1 MNPYTTYMMD
11 IACSSTRNWHYTM
24 VPSQAI
30 LLLWLPVFLVRP
42 DFQSGLC
49 LVKVTVSHQAIY
61 ERDRPKGT
69 LHSLRGQAGTMWVFS
84 NSTVD
89 ENLLSWHNECWHKM
103 ITNPQGNQ
111 LQNPSYI
118 CEMLIIKKQKKT
130 SVDLQ
135 NVWREIICTRPQVL
149 VTKIKKYLF
158 PTSCWGHREGKIF
171 SRDFVLRSRSNKS
184 ICSWPNVE
192 VTEQ

>member
-11 IACSSTRNWHYTM
+11 IACSSTRNCHYTM

-42 DFQSGLC
+42 DFQSVLC
-49 LVKVTVSHQAIY
+49 LVNVTVSHQAIY

-89 ENLLSWHNECWHKM
+89 ENLLTWHNEC
-103 ITNPQGNQ
+103 
-111 LQNPSYI
+111 
-118 CEMLIIKKQKKT
+118 
-130 SVDLQ
+130 
-135 NVWREIICTRPQVL
+135 
-149 VTKIKKYLF
+149 
-158 PTSCWGHREGKIF
+158 
-171 SRDFVLRSRSNKS
+171 
-184 ICSWPNVE
+184 
-192 VTEQ
+192 

>member
-1 MNPYTTYMMD
+1 M
-11 IACSSTRNWHYTM
+11 A
-24 VPSQAI
+24 
-30 LLLWLPVFLVRP
+30 
-42 DFQSGLC
+42 SGLSSEAGLSIC
-49 LVKVTVSHQAIY
+49 AVPGECH
-61 ERDRPKGT
+61 
-69 LHSLRGQAGTMWVFS
+69 GQPPSYLWKRQTQRNPPLSQRSSGHHVVFF

-89 ENLLSWHNECWHKM
+89 ENLLTWHNECWHKM

-158 PTSCWGHREGKIF
+158 PTSCWGHRERKIF

-184 ICSWPNVE
+184 ISSWPNV
-192 VTEQ
+192 